1 MRTEKETAIEDL
13 FDVLTDAFAAFIRA
27 QRLWAAHR
35 AVEEILG
42 EEMRREDKEAKKWG
56 NQKPVPE

>member
-42 EEMRREDKEAKKWG
+42 ETKPEATGGQDEGK
-56 NQKPVPE
+56 

>member
-1 MRTEKETAIEDL
+1 MKTQKETAIEEL

-27 QRLWAAHR
+27 QRLWAAHQ

-42 EEMRREDKEAKKWG
+42 GEIHREDKEAKR
-56 NQKPVPE
+56 